1 LFTPN
6 APGRLGTEQTSLA
19 RRRSCLVDQRIARES
34 ENALADLVAL
44 DL

>member
-1 LFTPN
+1 MPTESAGHSTF
-6 APGRLGTEQTSLA
+6 LGSPAIEELS
-19 RRRSCLVDQRIARES
+19 SFLVDQRIAGES